1 MRNVYV
7 GASLAGAVSLMA
19 LVAQPVRAELPV
31 PSVNDLQ
38 SQSTY
43 FQDGAYAQVN
53 SVSELT
59 DVDPNSWAFQ
69 ALKTVVERYGCLEGY
84 PSKKYLGTKPLSRYE
99 FAAGLNACLEK
110 INDQINAATSNL
122 ATKDDLAALARLQEE
137 FKNELAALRGRVDA
151 LEAKTK
157 EIESKLFSTTAKLD
171 GEVIF
176 SVFGQGA
183 DSNANIRDGAGNF
196 QGSGGGSNVSFLSR
210 VRLNIRASSLVTKGD
225 QLRIRLNGFA
235 GQSVYFDSLQGRQ
248 GQNDYINDANARPG
262 ATNGSALVDF
272 DKVYYDTPI
281 GLFGSNN
288 IRLRVGPAIQNLD
301 LIGANKYTANGAQ
314 NFSLRN
320 FSRDPLFIQI
330 QDNQHPGAAISV
342 KFSPALNLTL
352 FYSALDGGSAGTV
365 NAAVGSGTAPFGG
378 SGLFGG
384 STQLAAEIAF
394 KPTPAIDLKLGYSY
408 TSLSSAGSSGGF
420 IFGNAALS
428 GGGDAGLLYNS
439 NNVSNISH
447 SIFSAGLDYDVVPG
461 IAIFG
466 RYTFDTASFYGYSPA
481 GNRGGTSVGGS
492 LDANTWKAGLAFP
505 DLLGKGNLLEFA
517 YLQPINIVNNGVISF
532 VNNASGAAITNP
544 ASDPRGYTRVFT
556 QVGNNSTTGLPPA
569 RNATESQIGAAFRF
583 RVSDRL
589 TITPEVYFVISP
601 NNVDQ
606 QGITIG
612 NLRATFEF

>member
-1 MRNVYV
+1 MRNVYI

-43 FQDGAYAQVN
+43 SQGDSYAQVN

-122 ATKDDLAALARLQEE
+122 ASKDDLAALARLQDE
-137 FKNELAALRGRVDA
+137 FKDELAGLRGRVDA

-176 SVFGQGA
+176 AVLGQGA

-196 QGSGGGSNVSFLSR
+196 QGLGGGANVSFISR
-210 VRLNIRASSLVTKGD
+210 VRLNIRASSLITKGD
-225 QLRIRLNGFA
+225 QLRVRLNGSS
-235 GQSVYFDSLQGRQ
+235 GQSSYFTSAQGRESRI
-248 GQNDYINDANARPG
+248 DYDGPG
-262 ATNGSALVDF
+262 STNGNATVSF

-281 GLFGSNN
+281 SLFGSNN
-288 IRLRVGPAIQNLD
+288 IRFRVGPQIQNID
-301 LIGANKYTANGAQ
+301 SVGANKYTANEAQ

-320 FSRDPLFIQI
+320 FRRDPLFIQL
-330 QDNQHPGAAISV
+330 QDGQHPGAALSV

-352 FYSALDGGSAGTV
+352 FYSARDGGS
-365 NAAVGSGTAPFGG
+365 VGSNTGAGTAPFGG

-394 KPTPAIDLKLGYSY
+394 KPSTALEVKLGYSY
-408 TSLSSAGSSGGF
+408 TNISTAGLSGNF
-420 IFGNAALS
+420 NIFGDAAGG
-428 GGGDAGLLYNS
+428 GGGDGGLLAQAANI
-439 NNVSNISH
+439 SNIAH
-447 SIFSAGLDYDVVPG
+447 SIFTGSLDWDFIPG
-461 IAIFG
+461 IALFG
-466 RYTFDTASFYGYSPA
+466 RYTFDTASFYGKNVS
-481 GNRGGTSVGGS
+481 GSTTGTRSVGGS
-492 LDANTWKAGLAFP
+492 IDANTWKAGLAFP
-505 DLLGKGNLLEFA
+505 DLLGKGNLFEIA
-517 YLQPINIVNNGVISF
+517 YVQPINIVNNGVISF
-532 VNNASGAAITNP
+532 VNGRTNP
-544 ASDPRGYTRVFT
+544 SSDPRGYNSIF
-556 QVGNNSTTGLPPA
+556 VGTLNRNSGLPAA
-569 RNATESQIGAAFRF
+569 RSGTESQIGAAYRF
-583 RVSDRL
+583 RINDRL
-589 TITPEVYFVISP
+589 SITPEVFFVISP

>member
-1 MRNVYV
+1 MRNVYL
-7 GASLAGAVSLMA
+7 GAGLAGAVSLMA

-31 PSVNDLQ
+31 PNVSDLQ
-38 SQSTY
+38 SQSTSSMG
-43 FQDGAYAQVN
+43 DAYAQVN

-84 PSKKYLGTKPLSRYE
+84 PNKKYLGTKPLSRYE

-122 ATKDDLAALARLQEE
+122 ASKDDLAAIARLQDE
-137 FKNELAALRGRVDA
+137 FKDELASLRGRVDA

-176 SVFGQGA
+176 SVWGQGA
-183 DSNANIRDGAGNF
+183 DSNARIVDGAGNI
-196 QGSGGGSNVSFLSR
+196 QGFGGGANVAFLSR

-235 GQSVYFDSLQGRQ
+235 GQSVYFTSDQGRQ

-281 GLFGSNN
+281 ALFGSNN
-288 IRLRVGPAIQNLD
+288 IRLRIGPAIQNLD
-301 LIGANKYTANGAQ
+301 LIGSNKYTANGAQ

-352 FYSALDGGSAGTV
+352 FYAARDGGS
-365 NAAVGSGTAPFGG
+365 VGSNTGGAGTAPFGG

-384 STQLAAEIAF
+384 STQLGAEIAF
-394 KPTPAIDLKLGYSY
+394 KPSPALEVKLGYSY
-408 TSLSSAGSSGGF
+408 TNVSAAGISGNF
-420 IFGNAALS
+420 NIFGDAASS
-428 GGGDAGLLYNS
+428 GGGDAGLLAQAA
-439 NNVSNISH
+439 NVSNIAH
-447 SIFSAGLDYDVVPG
+447 SIFSGSVDWNVVPG
-461 IAIFG
+461 IALFG
-466 RYTFDTASFYGYSPA
+466 RYTFDTASFYGKNTP
-481 GNRGGTSVGGS
+481 GTTGVSVGGS

-505 DLLGKGNLLEFA
+505 DLLGRGNLFEVA
-517 YLQPINIVNNGVISF
+517 YLQPINIVNNGVVSF
-532 VNNASGAAITNP
+532 VSGTP
-544 ASDPRGYTRVFT
+544 SPPTDPRGRTNVF
-556 QVGNNSTTGLPPA
+556 VGPLSGGTGLPST
-569 RNATESQIGAAFRF
+569 RNATESQIGVAYRF

-589 TITPEVYFVISP
+589 SVTPEVFFVISP
-601 NNVDQ
+601 NNVTQ

>member
-1 MRNVYV
+1 MRNVYM

-38 SQSTY
+38 SQSTSK
-43 FQDGAYAQVN
+43 DGATYAQVN

-122 ATKDDLAALARLQEE
+122 ASKDDLAALARLQDE

-176 SVFGQGA
+176 SVWGQGA
-183 DSNANIRDGAGNF
+183 DSNARIVDGAGNI
-196 QGSGGGSNVSFLSR
+196 QGFGGGANVAFLSR

-235 GQSVYFDSLQGRQ
+235 GQSVYFSSEQGRQ

-281 GLFGSNN
+281 SLFGSNN
-288 IRLRVGPAIQNLD
+288 IRLRIGPAIQNLD
-301 LIGANKYTANGAQ
+301 SIGSNKYTANGAQ

-320 FSRDPLFIQI
+320 FSRDPLFIQV
-330 QDNQHPGAAISV
+330 QDNQHPGAALSV

-352 FYSALDGGSAGTV
+352 FYAARDGGSAGSNIAGT
-365 NAAVGSGTAPFGG
+365 GGTAPFGG

-384 STQLAAEIAF
+384 STQLGAEIAF
-394 KPTPAIDLKLGYSY
+394 KPSPALEVKLGYSY
-408 TSLSSAGSSGGF
+408 TNVSAAGLTGNVN
-420 IFGNAALS
+420 IFGDAANS
-428 GGGDAGLLYNS
+428 GGGDAGLLAQAA
-439 NNVSNISH
+439 NVSNIAH
-447 SIFSAGLDYDVVPG
+447 SIFSAGVDWDVVPG

-466 RYTFDTASFYGYSPA
+466 RYTFDTASFYGKNVAGSPA
-481 GNRGGTSVGGS
+481 GAVSVGGS

-505 DLLGKGNLLEFA
+505 DLLGKGNLFEVA

-532 VNNASGAAITNP
+532 ANGSTNVP
-544 ASDPRGYTRVFT
+544 SDPRGYQRVFT
-556 QVGNNSTTGLPPA
+556 GVGANSTTGLPA
-569 RNATESQIGAAFRF
+569 TRNSTESQIGVAYRF

-589 TITPEVYFVISP
+589 SVTPEVYFVISP
-601 NNVDQ
+601 NNVNQ